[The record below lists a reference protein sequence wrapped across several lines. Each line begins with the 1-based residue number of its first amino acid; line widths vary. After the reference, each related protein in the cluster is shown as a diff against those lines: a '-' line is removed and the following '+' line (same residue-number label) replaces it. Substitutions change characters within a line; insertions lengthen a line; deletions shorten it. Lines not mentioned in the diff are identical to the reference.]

1 MTSSINTTSF
11 IHSVAIVNVLRFNEN
26 SFLTPSLVSLRCQ
39 IITLLI
45 YTM

>member
-11 IHSVAIVNVLRFNEN
+11 IHSVAMVNVLRFNEN
-26 SFLTPSLVSLRCQ
+26 SFLTTSLLSLHCQ
-39 IITLLI
+39 IITLVI